1 MQIAGMARLELGVLA
16 GSVLVSG
23 GLVAWQ
29 LSGGPAWSSAIVGV
43 VGIGTAIFGLQ
54 RGTRWEKRFSRVRT
68 TFKGIA
74 GDKNLSRRVELGP
87 NCTIDA
93 FLTELEHTMQTLGRG
108 SADVNVSSKA
118 LASAIQLVGSNSE
131 QQSSAVE
138 ELSASVE
145 ETASVVRSNAQTAK
159 LANEL
164 ASGAA
169 RTAERGKNQV
179 DNMVTA
185 MDKIETSSREIMQI
199 IKVID
204 EIAFQTNLL
213 ALNAAVEAARAG
225 QHGRGFAVVAQEVRN
240 LAARSSKA
248 AQETSRLIETSRQQ
262 VVVGVETSSE
272 TSQTFEKINKDI
284 AEVATRLGEINLAS
298 SEQTRAVDQI
308 NFSMTEIENLT
319 RRNTLQADELNMTL
333 GSLSAANEIIRSEI
347 ATYKLTNT
355 GTSGGTSKAK
365 PANSSAPA
373 KNASQIA
380 AQ

>member
-1 MQIAGMARLELGVLA
+1 MARLELGVLA

-29 LSGGPAWSSAIVGV
+29 LSGGPAWSSALVGV

-54 RGTRWEKRFSRVRT
+54 RGTRWEKRFSKVRT
-68 TFKGIA
+68 TFRGITN
-74 GDKNLSRRVELGP
+74 DKNLSRRVGLGA
-87 NCTIDA
+87 NCSIDS
-93 FLTELEHTMQTLGRG
+93 FLTELENTMQTLGRG

-131 QQSSAVE
+131 QQSAAVE

-319 RRNTLQADELNMTL
+319 RRNTLQADELNTTL
-333 GSLSAANEIIRSEI
+333 GSLSSANEIIRNEI
-347 ATYKLTNT
+347 ATYKLSNT
-355 GTSGGTSKAK
+355 ELGHNGTGKQK
-365 PANSSAPA
+365 PANSGAPA
-373 KNASQIA
+373 KKADQIA

>member
-1 MQIAGMARLELGVLA
+1 M
-16 GSVLVSG
+16 
-23 GLVAWQ
+23 
-29 LSGGPAWSSAIVGV
+29 
-43 VGIGTAIFGLQ
+43 
-54 RGTRWEKRFSRVRT
+54 
-68 TFKGIA
+68 
-74 GDKNLSRRVELGP
+74 
-87 NCTIDA
+87 
-93 FLTELEHTMQTLGRG
+93 
-108 SADVNVSSKA
+108 
-118 LASAIQLVGSNSE
+118 
-131 QQSSAVE
+131 
-138 ELSASVE
+138 
-145 ETASVVRSNAQTAK
+145 RSNAQTAK

-355 GTSGGTSKAK
+355 GTSGGNSKAK